1 MVANPAGGQ
10 LNRKHVFSPVP
21 VRAREFGLARRVRP
35 SHSAPARL
43 FLPIPAAA
51 SIYVYRHTPSGQ
63 SRLNRVTQLRTNS
76 VHCRESAGTGPVV
89 LKVLRGMGVAYS
101 GIIMTIFLLQR
112 WHAAC
117 DHHGSSHF
125 QVSTIFSLGLDNE
138 QADAER
144 DGGACLASRKFS
156 GKNAD
161 RVEIIFPVQ
170 LVDHYIGGLP
180 LCYQCL

>member
-21 VRAREFGLARRVRP
+21 VRAREFGLARLVRS

-63 SRLNRVTQLRTNS
+63 SRLNRVTQLCTNG

-89 LKVLRGMGVAYS
+89 LKIVRGMGVASS
-101 GIIMTIFLLQR
+101 GIIMAIFFYCNVGMLPVTIMGR
-112 WHAAC
+112 PT
-117 DHHGSSHF
+117 HF
-125 QVSTIFSLGLDNE
+125 QVSTIMSGLGLDNE
-138 QADAER
+138 RADAKKGRRNLSCEPKILRQER
-144 DGGACLASRKFS
+144 GQGR
-156 GKNAD
+156 NH
-161 RVEIIFPVQ
+161 FPCSVS
-170 LVDHYIGGLP
+170 
-180 LCYQCL
+180 